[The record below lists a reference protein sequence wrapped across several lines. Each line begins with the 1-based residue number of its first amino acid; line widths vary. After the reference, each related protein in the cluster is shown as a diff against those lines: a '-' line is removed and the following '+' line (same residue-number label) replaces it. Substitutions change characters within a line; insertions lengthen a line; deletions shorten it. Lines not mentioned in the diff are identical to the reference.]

1 MTSAPLQPISAL
13 LTGKSVERLSNALSL
28 LFEPSPILVEELVP
42 QLAAQFNLTPTSEHP
57 QTYKEL
63 VDNAIA
69 AIEGWGLDKQAG
81 FVKGHP
87 RIGEVKAQISA
98 MSAAEQGR
106 SQAGAIPATDP
117 NVIKRL
123 EFLNE
128 TYERRYPGLVYIT
141 FVNGRSRAVIA
152 EEMEQKLKAE
162 GVLTEAEKED
172 GLVEVEAVEKHSN
185 AWNAEV
191 ERAFKDVGK
200 IAKSRL
206 EKLGVE

>member
-1 MTSAPLQPISAL
+1 MTSAPLPPISEL
-13 LTGKSVERLSNALSL
+13 LTGKSVERLSNALSM

-42 QLAAQFNLTPTSEHP
+42 QLAAQFNLTPASEHP
-57 QTYKEL
+57 QSYKEL

-69 AIEGWGLDKQAG
+69 AVEGWGLDKQAD

-98 MSAAEQGR
+98 MSAAEQGH
-106 SQAGAIPATDP
+106 SQAIPTDL

-172 GLVEVEAVEKHSN
+172 GLVEVEAVEKHNN

-191 ERAFKDVGK
+191 TRAVKDVGK